1 MKKVIALLLAAV
13 MVFALVACGEK
24 KPAGDDASA
33 KSKGVMTYAEYD
45 AAALDAEVVIEAY
58 VQATQSWW
66 DNAITVYAADPDG
79 AYFIYKMACSEA
91 DAAKLVPGTKIKV
104 TGYKTAWEG
113 EVEIAEAATFEILKG
128 TWLATAVDATS
139 WLGTD
144 ELIKHQNQKVLFKG
158 MTVESIAY
166 SNGTAGDI
174 YVNLTYNDEKYEFCV
189 EEYLTGPETDVYKTA
204 AALKAG
210 DVVDLEGF
218 LYWYKA
224 ANTHITAITVK

>member
-1 MKKVIALLLAAV
+1 MKKLLVALLVLLMA
-13 MVFALVACGEK
+13 FAITGC
-24 KPAGDDASA
+24 ASEDPNA
-33 KSKGVMTYAEYD
+33 KSEGVMTYAEYV
-45 AAALDAEVVIEAY
+45 AADLDAEVVVEGY